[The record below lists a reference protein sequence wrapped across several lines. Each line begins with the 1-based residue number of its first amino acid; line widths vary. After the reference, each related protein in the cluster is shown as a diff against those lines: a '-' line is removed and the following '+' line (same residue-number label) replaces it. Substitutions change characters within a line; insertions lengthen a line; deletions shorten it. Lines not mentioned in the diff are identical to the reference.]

1 MPNSNK
7 QSVPMKY
14 LSLVQRRQEINRA
27 FEKSIKKQERLNKMF
42 NKHDEAMKKRDW
54 KTVDKLIDK
63 IAKLSNEIKS
73 DWNKTLASPNK
84 F

>member
-1 MPNSNK
+1 
-7 QSVPMKY
+7 
-14 LSLVQRRQEINRA
+14 
-27 FEKSIKKQERLNKMF
+27 MF